1 MNKCLVTKLNG
12 SSNNPELLRLGEM
25 HVKILKVQNPTSET
39 QGFSLMANKP
49 VTLEIVSDGYFTDET
64 LTENKGKVIVLDAKI
79 NQIFV
84 NGNNDV
90 EIAILNKYILNYIAS
105 FANINSNEKYGKNK
119 ELNIS
124 DLKYSTALIYLNFA
138 NTKVSGNIGELKA
151 LTNMENLELANT
163 KVSGNIGELK
173 TLTSLTNL
181 NLSNT
186 KVSGNIG
193 ELKTLTSL
201 TKLYLYNPDVPLT
214 GNISELSTLSNCSE
228 MGFQYS
234 KLTGDLATLPASCR
248 FVLLNNSRGSE
259 LTWSTRPSS
268 AKIIAMQGNAR
279 LDNIDKM
286 LQDQA
291 QCQVGF
297 SSKDSPQYKTISI
310 SGNRTSASDEAVATL
325 QQKGYTI
332 SIAKV

>member
-25 HVKILKVQNPTSET
+25 RVKILKVQNPTSET
-39 QGFSLMANKP
+39 QGFSLRADKP

-64 LTENKGKVIVLDAKI
+64 LTVNKGKVITLNTEI
-79 NQIFV
+79 NRIFV

-90 EIAILNKYILNYIAS
+90 EIAILNKYILNHIAYY
-105 FANINSNEKYGKNK
+105 ADAYSNKKYGRNK

-124 DLKYSTALIYLNFA
+124 DLKYSTSLSYLNYA
-138 NTKVSGNIGELKA
+138 NTNASGNIGELKK
-151 LTNMENLELANT
+151 LTNMTILEIANT
-163 KVSGNIGELK
+163 NVSGNIGELK
-173 TLTSLTNL
+173 TLTNLTSM

-193 ELKTLTSL
+193 ELKTLTNL

-214 GNISELSTLSNCSE
+214 GNISELSALSNCSE

-234 KLTGDLATLPASCR
+234 NLTGDLATLPASCR
-248 FVLLNNSRGSE
+248 FVLLSNSRGSE
-259 LTWSTRPSS
+259 LTWGTRPSS

-279 LDNIDKM
+279 LGNIDKM

-297 SSKDSPQYKTISI
+297 SSNDSPEYKTISI

>member
-39 QGFSLMANKP
+39 QGFSLKANKP

-119 ELNIS
+119 ELNMS
-124 DLKYSTALIYLNFA
+124 DLKYSTALTYLNFA
-138 NTKVSGNIGELKA
+138 NTKVSGDIGELKA
-151 LTNMENLELANT
+151 
-163 KVSGNIGELK
+163 
-173 TLTSLTNL
+173 LTSLTNL

-279 LDNIDKM
+279 LGNIDKM